1 MDQDQ
6 AKPKRGEAKRYDEQF
21 KRSVVEHWLSSGQ
34 SAVKIAKEFGV
45 NAWNLRDWKRRYAPP
60 PKGAEDPVPESP
72 AEMKREIEQLRKELA
87 RTIHQREILKKLW
100 ASFRRYRGP
109 LSNDPGTFQRR
120 AGPSAVSIAGSG
132 AQRLLRLAQ
141 GQGEQTGG

>member
-6 AKPKRGEAKRYDEQF
+6 GRPKRREAKRYDEQF

-87 RTIHQREILKKLW
+87 RTIHQREILKKTLGII
-100 ASFRRYRGP
+100 SE
-109 LSNDPGTFQRR
+109 
-120 AGPSAVSIAGSG
+120 V
-132 AQRLLRLAQ
+132 
-141 GQGEQTGG
+141 